1 MGAEPNPTRRPTTS
15 GSPFLPLLFAIVALI
30 IAALHPWEK
39 VAYTDEQGKPK
50 LHPRH
55 QEELDR
61 VTQAEDIAEQ
71 YALRAIGDGNY
82 ICNCP
87 EGFYYLHTGEIWKY
101 GTTKNGAAGRYS
113 SKFLKANNVYYDMQF
128 TGTLHECLIQEQIK
142 IRSYPLL
149 PENVA
154 RPVEKRLV
162 RPCANF
168 KNL

>member
-1 MGAEPNPTRRPTTS
+1 MGAEPNPVLRRTKS
-15 GSPFLPLLFAIVALI
+15 DSPFLPILFAAVALI
-30 IAALHPWEK
+30 MATLHPWEE
-39 VAYTDEQGKPK
+39 VAYTDDQGNPK
-50 LHPRH
+50 LQPKH

-71 YALRAIGDGNY
+71 YALRAISDGNY

-87 EGFYYLHTGEIWKY
+87 EGFYYLHAREIWKY
-101 GTTKNGAAGRYS
+101 GTTKNGPSGRYS
-113 SKFLKANNVYYDMQF
+113 YKFLKANNVYYEPQF
-128 TGTLHECLIQEQIK
+128 QGTLHECLIQEQIK